1 MDIKKIIS
9 ELIEKLKSNP
19 DAVRGLQSEPTKT
32 IKDLTGIDLPE
43 DQVNSVLEGIKD
55 KLGDGLGDKLDG
67 LKNLFN
73 K

>member
-43 DQVNSVLEGIKD
+43 DQVNSVLEGVKD

>member
-43 DQVNSVLEGIKD
+43 DQVNSVLEGVMD